1 MTADTARGFGI
12 LGPLAMGGVLAALAT
27 YLAAGSAC
35 RPAASSPPREVPRL
49 DRPALDPRLVPA
61 GADRNHL
68 RLDDVYDAF
77 VWEGAEPASSAP
89 ERSGWEF
96 QTSNEGWTLTTGGR
110 PEIKGGRLV
119 FRSNGKTSLVSQ
131 PGLGLRFR
139 TIRAIEIRMSV
150 SKGRRL
156 SLAWSPGEGFKEQKL
171 SVEADL
177 RVGPEP
183 AVYVV
188 KASSLSG
195 YEGLALNRLS
205 LTPTDAAEADV
216 EIDSIRLVSR
226 EGLYAGL
233 GHGLGREEIGNQ
245 SRNVIY
251 ARAPGSYTTPILVPP
266 NAALDVGVGV
276 LDAAPGVTFSVA
288 VEGEGPRQ
296 TILEHAVE
304 QDESWEDLRAD
315 LSAWAGKTVRLRFAV
330 RADRPGSVALWSN
343 PTVTD
348 ERTPPERPNV
358 ILYLIDT
365 LRADHVGVYGA
376 RNATTPAI
384 DRLAREGILFE
395 RCTSQAAWTRPS
407 VASILTSLYPPD
419 HGNVDD
425 GQRVSDGAITLAE
438 QFRRFGF
445 LTAGFSAS
453 TLSGSSPNLTQGYD
467 EFLELPA
474 ILGGPTP
481 LLDKHARTY
490 TRQTGDRI
498 NLKLLPW
505 IERNQ
510 HRPFFVFIHSTDPH
524 GPYSPAAPYDRLFDT
539 GYRGPIDGSYDPEIG
554 FEKAKTREELAWVM
568 SLYDGDIRCNDDAV
582 GELVK
587 TLGRLDLLRRTA
599 VVVTSDHGEEFRDHG
614 KFGHGQS
621 LYEEIVHVPLVIRPP
636 DETPIGRLPRGERV
650 SQPVQSVDVFP
661 TLCRLVGIPAPADA
675 RGVSRLDL
683 TSGSGKTTSGGHLP
697 VHDAS
702 LVHEG
707 GLSPVGETLARSG
720 PVFAWRSGR
729 EGEEV
734 SVSDGR
740 YKLIQRVGMRDLLF
754 DLASDPGEKNDLSK
768 SESGRLAALRGQ
780 VESWWASRRRIVSGE
795 DRVGVLINQEEREWL
810 SALGYVK

>member
-1 MTADTARGFGI
+1 VTADTARGFGI
-12 LGPLAMGGVLAALAT
+12 LGPRALGGVLAALAT

-156 SLAWSPGEGFKEQKL
+156 RLAWSPGEGFKEQKL

-183 AVYVV
+183 EIYVV

-205 LTPTDAAEADV
+205 LTPTDAAGADV

-233 GHGLGREEIGNQ
+233 GHGLGREEIVNQ

-568 SLYDGDIRCNDDAV
+568 SLY
-582 GELVK
+582 
-587 TLGRLDLLRRTA
+587 
-599 VVVTSDHGEEFRDHG
+599 
-614 KFGHGQS
+614 
-621 LYEEIVHVPLVIRPP
+621 EEIVHVPLVIRPP

-795 DRVGVLINQEEREWL
+795 DRVGVLINQEEREWM
-810 SALGYVK
+810 SALGDVK